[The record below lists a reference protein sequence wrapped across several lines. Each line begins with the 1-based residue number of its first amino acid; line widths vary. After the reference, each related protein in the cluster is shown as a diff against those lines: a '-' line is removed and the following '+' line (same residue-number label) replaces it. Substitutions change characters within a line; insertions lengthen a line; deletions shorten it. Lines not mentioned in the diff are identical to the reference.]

1 MEEVRRIP
9 GATYR
14 VQLTKDFTFRQ
25 ATQLVD
31 YWHDLGI
38 TDLYAAPFLK
48 ARPGSVHGYDVVDP
62 SQLNPEIGDEEDLR
76 GLHEALAGH
85 GMGLVMDVVPNHM
98 CISTNENAWWND
110 VLENG
115 PSSPFARYFDIDWRP
130 PKTELRDKVLL
141 PILGDQYGRVLEG
154 GDLQVRQVE
163 GAFVVEYYQRRF
175 PLGPG
180 TYPLILRGVLDRL
193 GQGEAA
199 TAPRRS
205 LAALIGLAESLPSR
219 EATGAEDVAR
229 RQRDK
234 ESLKAGLRALLA
246 EAPAVGTA
254 VDDELRELNGT
265 KGQPR
270 SFDRLEALLAVQAY
284 RLSYWRVAAEQINY
298 RRFFEINDLA
308 AIRIEEPEVLAAVHE
323 KPLQLLRRGW
333 ITGLR
338 VDHVDGLR
346 EPRRYLDELRDKT
359 SGAYVVVEKI
369 LGRDERL
376 PRSWATEGTTGY
388 EFLNIV
394 NALFVARSG
403 ERGLRSLYDGL
414 RTVGGSLADVVY
426 EAKRLVLS
434 ASMSS
439 ELSVLARRLDRLS
452 EQHRWSRDFTAGTLQ
467 QVLADTIAC
476 FPVYRTYIAAGD
488 TEVAPQELQYIREA
502 LLRARRRNPTIEAS
516 AFDFLAEVLL
526 MRDPDGLTESD
537 RAARRDFVLRFQQL
551 TGPVMAKGLEDTSF
565 YRYFPLLSL
574 DEVGGDP
581 DRFGLTVAE
590 FHRLMEERARER
602 PGGLSATSTHDT
614 KRGEDARIRL
624 DVLSEL
630 PDEWT
635 AAVAAWRE
643 AASRFKTRV
652 DDQLAPDADDEYY
665 LYQTLVGALP
675 YGTLDAAAREAFLS
689 RVQAAME
696 KALREGKRN
705 SSWTAVNQPYE
716 EATAKFVA
724 AVLDPSGP
732 VYGALSAFVA
742 RLQPA
747 ATLASLSQLTL
758 KITAP
763 GVPDFFQGT
772 ELWTLDMVDPD
783 NRRPVDF
790 DRRRE
795 LLRGRPRSV
804 GGALLECLRAG
815 DADGRGKLWLTAALL
830 DCRRQ
835 EGDLFTRGAYLAL
848 APEGPRQENVI
859 AFARRW
865 QRRAAVV
872 VTGRYF
878 AQLPDLLVAGTSP
891 SGGTPRLEVWR
902 GTNVTLPPEL
912 PVTTWTDVVS
922 GRRLDA
928 GEGGLALAEL
938 LATVPFAL
946 LVGDVTTP

>member
-1 MEEVRRIP
+1 MEEARRIP
-9 GATYR
+9 VATYR

-62 SQLNPEIGDEEDLR
+62 TTLNPEIGDEEDLR
-76 GLHEALAGH
+76 RLHEALAGH

-98 CISTNENAWWND
+98 CISSNDNVWWSD

-115 PSSPFARYFDIDWRP
+115 PSSPFARYFDVDWRP

-141 PILGDQYGRVLEG
+141 PILGDQYGKVLEA
-154 GDLQVRQVE
+154 GDLQVHE
-163 GAFVVEYYQRRF
+163 AGGAFVVEYYQRRL
-175 PLGPG
+175 PIGPG
-180 TYPLILRGVLDRL
+180 TYPLILRGALERL
-193 GQGEAA
+193 GRREGDGTNAW
-199 TAPRRS
+199 RS
-205 LAALIGLAESLPSR
+205 LAEAIALAESLPSR
-219 EATGAEDVAR
+219 ETTGADDVAR

-234 ESLKAGLRALLA
+234 EVLKARLRTLLA
-246 EAPAVGTA
+246 EAPGVRAA
-254 VDDELRELNGT
+254 LDDELRELNGT

-284 RLSYWRVAAEQINY
+284 RLSFWRVAAEQINY

-308 AIRIEEPEVLAAVHE
+308 AIRIEEPEVLAAVHG
-323 KPLQLLRRGW
+323 KPLELLRKGW
-333 ITGLR
+333 VTGLR

-346 EPRRYLDELRDKT
+346 EPRRYLDELREKT
-359 SGAYVVVEKI
+359 GGAYVVVEKI

-376 PRSWATEGTTGY
+376 PRAWATEGTTGY

-403 ERGLRSLYDGL
+403 ERALRSLYDGL
-414 RTVGGSLADVVY
+414 RTVRGPLAEVVY

-439 ELSVLARRLDRLS
+439 ELSVLARRLDRIS
-452 EQHRWSRDFTAGTLQ
+452 EQHRWSRDFTAGTLL

-476 FPVYRTYIAAGD
+476 FPVYRTYIAQGD

-502 LLRARRRNPTIEAS
+502 LLRARRRNPTIDPS

-526 MRDPDGLTESD
+526 MRDPDGLSEAD

-581 DRFGLTVAE
+581 DRFGITVAE

-630 PDEWT
+630 PEEWA

-643 AASRFKTRV
+643 AAARFKTRV
-652 DDQLAPDADDEYY
+652 DDQAAPDADDEYY
-665 LYQTLVGALP
+665 VYQTVMGALP
-675 YGTLDAAAREAFLS
+675 YGKLDASALQAFVP
-689 RVQAAME
+689 RVQAAVQ

-705 SSWTAVNQPYE
+705 SSWTAVNEAYE

-724 AVLDPSGP
+724 AVLDPAGP
-732 VYGALSAFVA
+732 VCPALSAFVA
-742 RLQPA
+742 RIQPA
-747 ATLASLSQLTL
+747 AALASLSQLTL
-758 KITAP
+758 KVTAP
-763 GVPDFFQGT
+763 GIPDFFQGT

-790 DRRRE
+790 QARIALLRDRPRQGGAE
-795 LLRGRPRSV
+795 LLS
-804 GGALLECLRAG
+804 ALRAG
-815 DADGRGKLWLTAALL
+815 DADGRSKLWLTAALL
-830 DCRRQ
+830 DCRRR

-848 APEGPRQENVI
+848 APEGPRRENVV

-865 QRRAAVV
+865 QGRAAVV
-872 VTGRYF
+872 VAGRFF
-878 AQLPDLLVAGTSP
+878 AQLPDLLAEGASAA
-891 SGGTPRLEVWR
+891 EVWSE
-902 GTNVTLPPEL
+902 TKVALPPEL
-912 PVTTWTDVVS
+912 PVTTWTDVLS
-922 GRRLDA
+922 GRSVTARD
-928 GEGGLALAEL
+928 GGLALSEL
-938 LATVPFAL
+938 LGTVPFAL
-946 LVGDVTTP
+946 LVGDVTAA